1 MDNLSLYLGSRIKV
15 IRKSRGLS
23 QEKLAE
29 KVLIDSKFLSQL
41 ELGKRN
47 PSLGTVQKIAQGLG
61 VPVREL
67 FEFEHLSNGIKV
79 ELMKLVEEM
88 NDKTARKAYRILKVL
103 IDG

>member
-1 MDNLSLYLGSRIKV
+1 MDNLSLHLGSRIKV

-47 PSLGTVQKIAQGLG
+47 PSLETVHKTAQG
-61 VPVREL
+61 
-67 FEFEHLSNGIKV
+67 
-79 ELMKLVEEM
+79 
-88 NDKTARKAYRILKVL
+88 
-103 IDG
+103 